1 MRKRN
6 LIIFGGLVLIC
17 LLGGSCSSSQST
29 NNRLNSIVKPYLFSV
44 AGWELKAVS
53 QEINQSLFSGHEES
67 NDEVQTVIEYY
78 NSAKQIRALES
89 EIELAD
95 TENEADTRGSLEEE
109 LYKLQEQNAA
119 LKGRVES
126 IIEKQIRETLVK
138 QGIFNPL
145 IELNISFPP
154 VNLKLEQLPCLLV
167 ISPRDRIES
176 LREIIL
182 KPGLTLEEK
191 ANIENRA
198 DELDISS
205 LVTEIGG
212 IAMYPPLV
220 DSEASLRTTIDTAI
234 EEWLHQYLAFKPL
247 GFRYVL
253 DLTGLS
259 RNYEIVTMNETLA
272 GMVSKE
278 IGTIVYEKYY
288 SGYEDG
294 DSQESE
300 SGSEFNQEMREI
312 RKAVDEYLARREI
325 ETAENYMEQKRQYL
339 MSKGYYIRKLNQAYF
354 AFHGAYADDPSS
366 VSPIGLELKE
376 LRNQSDSLKEFLNT
390 VATMT
395 SRQDLIDIVRE
406 NTNGSEN

>member
-78 NSAKQIRALES
+78 NSAKQIKALES

-95 TENEADTRGSLEEE
+95 TEDEVGTRGSLGEE

-119 LKGRVES
+119 LQGRVGS
-126 IIEKQIRETLVK
+126 IIEKQIREILVK

-145 IELNISFPP
+145 VRLNISFPP

-176 LREIIL
+176 IREIIL

-191 ANIENRA
+191 VNIENKA
-198 DELDISS
+198 DKLGISS

-212 IAMYPPLV
+212 IALYPPLV
-220 DSEASLRTTIDTAI
+220 DNEASLRTTIDTAA
-234 EEWLHQYLAFKPL
+234 EEWVHQYLAFKPL

-278 IGTIVYEKYY
+278 IGSMVYEKYY
-288 SGYEDG
+288 SGYEDV

-300 SGSEFNQEMREI
+300 SESEFNQEMREI
-312 RKAVDEYLARREI
+312 RKAVDEYLARGEI
-325 ETAENYMEQKRQYL
+325 ETAENYMEQERQYL

-366 VSPIGLELKE
+366 ISPIGSELKQ
-376 LRNQSDSLKEFLNT
+376 LRSQSASLKDFLNT